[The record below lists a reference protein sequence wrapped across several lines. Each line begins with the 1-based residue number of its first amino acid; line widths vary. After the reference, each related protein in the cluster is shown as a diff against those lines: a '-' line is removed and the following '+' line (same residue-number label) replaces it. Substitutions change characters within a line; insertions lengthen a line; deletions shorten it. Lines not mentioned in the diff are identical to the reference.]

1 MLKINTT
8 YIKFDE
14 STPEGLLLENS
25 DHKYDQ
31 NSVGELS
38 QSLSQPSSNR
48 NDPDWAESNP

>member
-48 NDPDWAESNP
+48 NDPD